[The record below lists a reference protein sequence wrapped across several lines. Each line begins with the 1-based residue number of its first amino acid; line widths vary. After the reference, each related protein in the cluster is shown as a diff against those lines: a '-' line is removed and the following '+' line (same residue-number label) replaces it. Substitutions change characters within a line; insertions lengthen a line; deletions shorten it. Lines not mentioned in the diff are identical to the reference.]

1 VFAELHGIALLR
13 GRQLLVEAEEMM
25 RHARAVTP
33 SDSEI
38 FNSNKAIPLLALGEA
53 EGALELLTP
62 LRRIRLN
69 DAIAAYT
76 AVALAR
82 LGHVTEALAGL
93 DRATDELGESEVLR
107 AAREH
112 IQGGQPFAAVANTAS
127 DDDPLPRMKAT
138 LWELAQMDHLRQA
151 EAWRGPPDAFFS
163 LVLDQVRLS
172 AASLTS
178 LAPMMKG
185 TRLGEDALNAL
196 IGQLLASRVHFLN
209 WVVPDQS
216 LGGYTAAGNPGERDL
231 VLKRDTAELA
241 VIEAVICASSIRYE
255 NLKRHFQKLFAYS
268 SCRLFFHLTYADL
281 EDRLPELQEAL
292 QKIAQHEAP
301 EAFVYRDLEIIS
313 SADSRPAGFI
323 ARYGVL
329 DDEARVVFLV
339 LDMGQHIQRG
349 AAKALAVRRSQAQ
362 N

>member
-1 VFAELHGIALLR
+1 
-13 GRQLLVEAEEMM
+13 
-25 RHARAVTP
+25 
-33 SDSEI
+33 
-38 FNSNKAIPLLALGEA
+38 
-53 EGALELLTP
+53 
-62 LRRIRLN
+62 
-69 DAIAAYT
+69 
-76 AVALAR
+76 
-82 LGHVTEALAGL
+82 
-93 DRATDELGESEVLR
+93 
-107 AAREH
+107 
-112 IQGGQPFAAVANTAS
+112 
-127 DDDPLPRMKAT
+127 
-138 LWELAQMDHLRQA
+138 
-151 EAWRGPPDAFFS
+151 
-163 LVLDQVRLS
+163 
-172 AASLTS
+172 
-178 LAPMMKG
+178 
-185 TRLGEDALNAL
+185 
-196 IGQLLASRVHFLN
+196 VHFLN